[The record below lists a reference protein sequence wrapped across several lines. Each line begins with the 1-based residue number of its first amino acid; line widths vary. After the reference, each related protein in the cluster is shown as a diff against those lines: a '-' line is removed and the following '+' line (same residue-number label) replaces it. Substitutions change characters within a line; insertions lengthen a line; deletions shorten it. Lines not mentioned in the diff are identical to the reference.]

1 MIATAI
7 TFVIFMVIGVIE
19 VFVLRAMKRL
29 EAPKH
34 LYYSVFANTAGFLIT
49 AIIST
54 IMIFFMIT
62 IFAAMLGG
70 VGTVF
75 IGSLITFLILLVL
88 IPLLTFGVR
97 FFLFR
102 LFKVPEMRFRI
113 IYSVLSTICVFVI
126 LNISWAIV
134 MFVLL
139 RLIPNV

>member
-1 MIATAI
+1 VIATAI

-19 VFVLRAMKRL
+19 VFVLRAMNRL

-75 IGSLITFLILLVL
+75 IGSLITFLIMLVL

-102 LFKVPEMRFRI
+102 LFKVPEMR
-113 IYSVLSTICVFVI
+113 SLS
-126 LNISWAIV
+126 
-134 MFVLL
+134 
-139 RLIPNV
+139 